1 MAANIANV
9 KQIRTLTDLGNIE
22 YTTAVT
28 GAIFDWWFDRPAL
41 GIDLRGKKMVVFD
54 GRKKMTGCT
63 GDFIA
68 GLVGAFVK
76 QENVA
81 RNRRIPFAEVEFE
94 FTRNKLL
101 QTFNEV
107 IGGEWA
113 AEEQST
119 DALLLESKEAEE
131 N

>member
-1 MAANIANV
+1 MLSEYAIDVLHPEAGEIAGSKMAANIANV

-76 QENVA
+76 
-81 RNRRIPFAEVEFE
+81 
-94 FTRNKLL
+94 
-101 QTFNEV
+101 
-107 IGGEWA
+107 
-113 AEEQST
+113 
-119 DALLLESKEAEE
+119 
-131 N
+131 